1 MSSSVIVALD
11 FESETEA
18 LALVSR
24 LGQDA
29 TCYKVGLQLLIEAGP
44 SLIRHLVSIGK
55 QVVLDLKLHEIPHSV
70 AAGVKAAGKLG
81 AAMVTVHASGGS
93 EVLRA
98 AVAAAKPFAG
108 LQVLALTV
116 VTSLTDKELPEIG
129 LAPSVQAQVERLA
142 RLSAA
147 CGCHGVVA
155 SAHEAAFLRGFLP
168 FGSLIVT
175 PGIHLPGASANDQ
188 ARGATPQVA
197 ALAGAT
203 HIVIGRGIT
212 GSSNPAA
219 AFAAAVGAFHHV
231 A

>member
-55 QVVLDLKLHEIPHSV
+55 QVFLDLKLHEIPHSV

-142 RLSAA
+142 KLSAE
-147 CGCHGVVA
+147 A
-155 SAHEAAFLRGFLP
+155 SSSRPASICLARAPMTRHAVPRPKWQLWLARP
-168 FGSLIVT
+168 TSSLGGQSRVR
-175 PGIHLPGASANDQ
+175 Q
-188 ARGATPQVA
+188 TPQRRSRA
-197 ALAGAT
+197 
-203 HIVIGRGIT
+203 
-212 GSSNPAA
+212 P
-219 AFAAAVGAFHHV
+219 
-231 A
+231 